1 MPYIGQAPAP
11 KVITSSDLSA
21 DVVTEAKIADNAV
34 ENEHLNAN
42 VITGFSALGAEPAD
56 TDEFLVSDAG
66 TLKRID
72 YSYIKGGGGLVFL
85 NSQTASSSA
94 SVAFNS
100 TYITSTYEVYKIFAT
115 DIIAA
120 SDNVN
125 FRVHYSDDNGSN
137 YDKIF
142 RMAVFGFADTGSSVI
157 YNQETSSSGHTTL
170 NAGRPG
176 TDADE
181 QTNME
186 FTLYKPSGGYGY
198 AHYTIA
204 LGQSNDYIG
213 VQQGALRVGESE
225 AINNIKFDFHS
236 GNIASGTFRLYGV
249 VNS

>member
-1 MPYIGQAPAP
+1 MGYIGQQPAP
-11 KVITSSDLSA
+11 KVVTSSDLA
-21 DVVTEAKIADNAV
+21 DDVVTADKIGDTA
-34 ENEHLNAN
+34 
-42 VITGFSALGAEPAD
+42 ISGFSALGATPAD
-56 TDEFLVSDAG
+56 TDEFLISDAG
-66 TLKRID
+66 VLKRMD
-72 YSYIKGGGGLVFL
+72 YSYIKGGAGLVFL

-94 SVAFNS
+94 SIAFDS

>member
-1 MPYIGQAPAP
+1 MPYIGQQPAP
-11 KVITSSDLSA
+11 KVVTSSDLA
-21 DVVTEAKIADNAV
+21 DDVVTADKIGDTA
-34 ENEHLNAN
+34 
-42 VITGFSALGAEPAD
+42 ISGFSALGATPAD

-66 TLKRID
+66 VLKRMD
-72 YSYIKGGGGLVFL
+72 YSYIKGGAGLVFL

-94 SVAFNS
+94 SVAFDS

-137 YDKIF
+137 YDKTF
-142 RMAVFGFADTGSSVI
+142 RMAVFGFADTGSSVL
-157 YNQETSSSGHTTL
+157 YNQETSGSGSTTL

-198 AHYTIA
+198 AHYTLAI
-204 LGQSNDYIG
+204 GQSNDYMAIH
-213 VQQGALRVGESE
+213 QGALRVGESE

>member
-1 MPYIGQAPAP
+1 MGYIGQQPAP
-11 KVITSSDLSA
+11 KVVTSSDLA
-21 DVVTEAKIADNAV
+21 DDVVTAEKIGDTA
-34 ENEHLNAN
+34 
-42 VITGFSALGAEPAD
+42 ISGFSALGATPAD

-66 TLKRID
+66 VLKRMD
-72 YSYIKGGGGLVFL
+72 YSYIKGGAGLVFL

-137 YDKIF
+137 YDKTF
-142 RMAVFGFADTGSSVI
+142 RMAVFGFADTGSSVL
-157 YNQETSSSGHTTL
+157 YNQETSGSGTTTL

-176 TDADE
+176 TASAE

-198 AHYTIA
+198 AHYTLAI
-204 LGQSNDYIG
+204 GQADGYMAI
-213 VQQGALRVGESE
+213 QQGACRVSESD
-225 AINNIKFDFHS
+225 AINNVKFDFHS